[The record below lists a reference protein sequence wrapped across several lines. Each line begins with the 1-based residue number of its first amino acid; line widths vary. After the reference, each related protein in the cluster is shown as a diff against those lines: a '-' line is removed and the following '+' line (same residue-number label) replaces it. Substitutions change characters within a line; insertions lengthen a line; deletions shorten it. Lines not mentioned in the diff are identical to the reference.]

1 MSGLAAI
8 NAIVFGVHG
17 SIMRTSPTE
26 KTFQENLLWNSLAG
40 ALAGM
45 AQSIISSPMELL
57 KTRAQILPNNTVWKC
72 AVNII
77 KTEGGFR
84 GLYRGF
90 GITLARDCPAFATY
104 FCTYEYLIEM
114 LSRSKDNTP
123 SIFDMLMA
131 GGTAGTLSWLV
142 IYPLDVIK
150 SRIQADN
157 FRYKSLTDC
166 VRQTISQEGFS
177 VLMRGC
183 SPTLLRA
190 FPSNGATFTV
200 VTWILYQYESY
211 ENINK
216 KELIQS

>member
-1 MSGLAAI
+1 
-8 NAIVFGVHG
+8 
-17 SIMRTSPTE
+17 MRTIPKE
-26 KTFQENLLWNSLAG
+26 KTFHDKLVWNGLAG

-57 KTRAQILPNNTVWKC
+57 KTRAQILPDSTVWKC
-72 AVNII
+72 AADILR
-77 KTEGGFR
+77 TEGGLR

-104 FCTYEYLIEM
+104 FFTYEYLLEQF
-114 LSRSKDNTP
+114 SSSKKNNP
-123 SIFDMLMA
+123 SLADMLLA
-131 GGTAGTLSWLV
+131 GGTAGTVSWLV

-157 FRYKSLTDC
+157 CRYKSLTDC
-166 VRQTISQEGFS
+166 VRQTISQEGLG

-190 FPSNGATFTV
+190 FPTNGATFTV

-211 ENINK
+211 YDINMTK
-216 KELIQS
+216 LII